1 MATAIAPSTPAP
13 APTAPVIERLRLDFV
28 DWATYEK
35 FLDAVG
41 EHHLRCTYDCG
52 SLEIMA
58 PLRIHEREKKLL
70 ANIVERIAQY
80 LRVPLEPC
88 GSMTIRREDL
98 KKGFEPDECF
108 YIAHAMQMVAI
119 DEPDFTVDPP
129 PDLAI
134 EVDTTSSS
142 LDRHSLYESMAIPE
156 LWRFDGAGIL
166 IFHLRSARYQ
176 AAGASLTFPFLTP
189 ADVNRYLAM
198 VRLVPHME
206 ILERFEAWL
215 RTVVPPPG
223 G

>member
-1 MATAIAPSTPAP
+1 MSTATAPAVPAP
-13 APTAPVIERLRLDFV
+13 NPAAPVIERLRLDFV

-35 FLDAVG
+35 LVDALG
-41 EHHLRCTYDCG
+41 EHHVRCTYDCG

-80 LRVPLEPC
+80 LRLQLEPC

-108 YIAHAMQMVAI
+108 YIAHALQMVAI

-142 LDRHSLYESMAIPE
+142 LDRVSLYESMGIPE
-156 LWRFDGAGIL
+156 LWRFDGTGIQML
-166 IFHLRSARYQ
+166 HLRAGRYE
-176 AAGASLTFPFLTP
+176 AAESSLSFPFLAS

-198 VRLVPHME
+198 VRIVPHME
-206 ILERFEAWL
+206 ILERFDACL
-215 RTVVPPPG
+215 RTVVPPTG